1 MDSSAALHLRGTG
14 PIFLRP
20 VIRNPAR
27 AVRWSAWLVAEAAA
41 PRSVL
46 PLKPRRIDLGMRFIL
61 FLVTS
66 QSVKGC
72 GQRCEDEDGARA
84 RAARAEVASADRGVK
99 GMQRR

>member
-46 PLKPRRIDLGMRFIL
+46 PLKPRRIELGMRFIL

-66 QSVKGC
+66 QSKVWATARTRTGQEQGPHVPRLQAQKG
-72 GQRCEDEDGARA
+72 
-84 RAARAEVASADRGVK
+84 V
-99 GMQRR
+99 

>member
-66 QSVKGC
+66 QSKGV
-72 GQRCEDEDGARA
+72 GNEDGARA